1 MVRLPIRIIN
11 LKPHK
16 FDTHAAEG
24 LLKVGLAG
32 HGRVYQGLFCCSSNS
47 LGKYLRAAEGILK
60 GRGQDST
67 GGLVYVL
74 TNLGTTY
81 LLLLIRQDWFSEA
94 KTLGLTLNLQTKTEL
109 FDGAAGR
116 RRAEFET
123 KVSGEAVFR
132 CLNFRAM
139 SSVKLVVTIGHKS
152 LVSSKMPSMMFRTP
166 ARTRTR
172 SRCKRCTY

>member
-74 TNLGTTY
+74 TNL
-81 LLLLIRQDWFSEA
+81 
-94 KTLGLTLNLQTKTEL
+94 EL